1 MGIPEQVSG
10 PRIKMGGREAPCH
23 ISIFNETENRSDVA
37 EEWFF
42 PPGRPPF
49 KAWYN
54 NFGEKKMRNIF
65 SKCLLL
71 GYVVLPK
78 FSLTVGNQPVWKTC
92 ASQLGYF
99 PQGSWWKQKRWNHH
113 QVLDVYIYIYKPMFI
128 YYIYRPMISISHVY
142 YCSLTLVEKI
152 ILRRS
157 YSGCHS
163 SSTHLCRVHKG
174 SQAFQAI
181 LATIPQLFFQEKRN
195 KIETKAKRPTWDF
208 CSFSVVHWGRKVV

>member
-1 MGIPEQVSG
+1 MLRRSG
-10 PRIKMGGREAPCH
+10 FFLLVTPHLKLGA
-23 ISIFNETENRSDVA
+23 TTLAKKDA
-37 EEWFF
+37 EHFQQ
-42 PPGRPPF
+42 
-49 KAWYN
+49 
-54 NFGEKKMRNIF
+54 
-65 SKCLLL
+65 CLLL

-99 PQGSWWKQKRWNHH
+99 PQGSWWKQKIKMKPPPSPWCI
-113 QVLDVYIYIYKPMFI
+113 YICIYIYKPMFI

-152 ILRRS
+152 IHRRS